1 MVGVKIGTALHPWVV
16 SPAKAR
22 EIQEHLRHRVI
33 NEDRLGEVN
42 TVAGV
47 DVGFE
52 DQGSITRAAVVVL
65 SYPELQL
72 LDRVIACTP
81 TRFPYLP
88 GLLSFR
94 EIPAVLKA
102 FENLETVPDLVLCDG
117 QGIAHPRRF
126 GIACHIG
133 LLTNLPT
140 IGVAKSRLVGTH
152 AEPPQERGSHVPLL
166 DKDEQIGVVLRTR
179 KGVRPLFISVGH
191 RISLATAIQYVMGCT
206 PRYRLPETTRRAD
219 RIASNRGSTP

>member
-1 MVGVKIGTALHPWVV
+1 MKIGTALHPWAV
-16 SPAKAR
+16 SPARAR
-22 EIQEHLRHRVI
+22 EIQKHLRHRVI

-52 DQGSITRAAVVVL
+52 DQGSVTRAAVVVL

-81 TRFPYLP
+81 TQFPYVP

-102 FENLETVPDLVLCDG
+102 FEDLETVPDLVLCDG

-152 AEPPQERGSHVPLL
+152 AELPQERGSHVPLL

-191 RISLATAIQYVMGCT
+191 RITLATATRYVMGCT
-206 PRYRLPETTRRAD
+206 PRYRLPETTRWAD
-219 RIASNRGSTP
+219 RIASRRGSTP